1 MQTKNQ
7 QQILIKS
14 DLKLHSKKK
23 KKIISEKLSERV
35 VFYLVVWI
43 V

>member
-14 DLKLHSKKK
+14 DLKPHSK
-23 KKIISEKLSERV
+23 KKIISEKLSERI
-35 VFYLVVWI
+35 VFYLAVWI